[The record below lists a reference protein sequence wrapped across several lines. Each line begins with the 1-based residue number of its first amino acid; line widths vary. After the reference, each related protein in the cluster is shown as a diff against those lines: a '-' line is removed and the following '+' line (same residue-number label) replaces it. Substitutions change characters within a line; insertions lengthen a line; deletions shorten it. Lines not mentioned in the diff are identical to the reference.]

1 MTAAPL
7 ADAITAIS
15 PLDGDA
21 IDGSRRATAARPRGK
36 KAAVPVATYTGWQCP
51 RCLNEY
57 DEKDAVRHLSAHLN
71 TADEQADELR
81 KQLAAIGAEGV
92 RTEFDE
98 LGNVLVYGPG
108 NAADHPIVFL
118 QFRNLVIDDAV
129 QRAREKTHPLFRRGV
144 RLDYNKTEA
153 ITVAPIY
160 AAEDDGK
167 GGKRH
172 VLIGYRAIEGGHR
185 ARLGQEQ
192 DPEGFQACRIVTAET
207 GIEDRKD
214 ESRLAREMTHSRSPF
229 KAVHDWHSFY
239 REGQPHVAAAA
250 DLLRRA
256 GYTVGAGG
264 SHAAGEIA
272 AAGTLFRIIGLGS
285 YGTPGFTPSKD
296 PQEGARDLADVL
308 QAIEGIAREAG
319 EGNKRYSRML
329 LRVVY
334 EIIDDNR
341 EEPGI
346 EVGRLAEAM
355 GTRPA
360 EEWLKAGRDK
370 SMNGTV
376 YLRDLIVR
384 AYNKGKPKSSASKV
398 S

>member
-7 ADAITAIS
+7 TDAITALS

-21 IDGSRRATAARPRGK
+21 IDGSRRTTAARPRGK
-36 KAAVPVATYTGWQCP
+36 KAATPVATYTGWQCP

-57 DEKDAVRHLSAHLN
+57 DEKDAVRHLNAHLN
-71 TADEQADELR
+71 TLDDQNAELQQR
-81 KQLAAIGAEGV
+81 ASSIGAEGV

-108 NAADHPIVFL
+108 KAADHPIVFPKL
-118 QFRNLVIDDAV
+118 KHLVIDEGV
-129 QRAREKTHPLFRRGV
+129 QRGKEKNHPLFRRGV
-144 RLDYNKTEA
+144 KFDPNKSEA
-153 ITVAPIY
+153 FTVAPVY
-160 AAEDDGK
+160 ASEDDG
-167 GGKRH
+167 GGGTRS
-172 VLIGYRAIEGGHR
+172 VLLGYRVIEGGHR
-185 ARLGQEQ
+185 ARLGQQQVPDLEH
-192 DPEGFQACRIVTAET
+192 ACKIVSGNT
-207 GIEDRKD
+207 GIEDRKA
-214 ESRLAREMTHSRSPF
+214 ESRLAREMTHARSPF

-239 REGQPHVAAAA
+239 REGQPHVVAAA

-256 GYTVGAGG
+256 GYTVGVGATRNP
-264 SHAAGEIA
+264 GEIA

-285 YGTPGFTPSKD
+285 YGVPGSTPSKD
-296 PQEGARDLADVL
+296 PQEGARDLNDVL

-319 EGNKRYSRML
+319 ESNKRYSRML

-346 EVGRLAEAM
+346 DVGHLAEAM
-355 GTRPA
+355 GTRTA
-360 EEWLKAGRDK
+360 EEWLKAARDK
-370 SMNGTV
+370 SMGGTV

-384 AYNKGKPKSSASKV
+384 AYNKGKRQNKV
-398 S
+398 A